1 MGDINTNIRIDEL
14 ASAARGLAHVVD
26 SLAGSLLEIPSFYK
40 MKDHTHGD
48 TIEQSEFDEI
58 VAAIGRGD
66 IIRTGKLTRTGG
78 QGYLYSENSLIISS
92 RIDYDGTTPDIIHL
106 FTTCSILDGV
116 TASSRTEMLCDIKL
130 EHRTNTVIQIFLMTQ
145 YPVVQS

>member
-14 ASAARGLAHVVD
+14 ESVVSGLAGVLDAVP
-26 SLAGSLLEIPSFYK
+26 AFYK

-48 TIEQSEFDEI
+48 TIEQAEFDEI

-92 RIDYDGTTPDIIHL
+92 RIEYDGTTPDILHL
-106 FTTCSILDGV
+106 ITTCSILDGV

-130 EHRTNTVIQIFLMTQ
+130 EHRTNTVIQIFLLTQ